1 MAYTPSDSS
10 HPDIFPSLTPADDH
24 ATFSNAEQLAIIDS
38 YATLFPTTASRLTSV
53 QNLPIPSAESSA
65 SLISLHPRL
74 AKVEL
79 LQKSQSDE
87 MADLRYRTAAVLQRW
102 YEVGVLGQGECWSEW
117 EGRVMEVEK
126 AARREEAARSRESG
140 TI

>member
-1 MAYTPSDSS
+1 MIA
-10 HPDIFPSLTPADDH
+10 
-24 ATFSNAEQLAIIDS
+24 
-38 YATLFPTTASRLTSV
+38 
-53 QNLPIPSAESSA
+53 
-65 SLISLHPRL
+65 LHPRL

-126 AARREEAARSRESG
+126 ATRREEAARSREAG